1 MIKKIALIVTI
12 LLANFGFAQ
21 ENTPS
26 PYSFYG
32 IGSTK
37 FKGTNDIVN
46 MGGISVYADSTHI
59 NVLNPATYSNQILT
73 TFQVGATS
81 SFYKLNSGE
90 QTEKAQKTTFD
101 YLIMGFP
108 VTKKIG
114 VSIGLLPQTAVGYRF
129 LKEDTT
135 IDDKL
140 VVSRYLGKG
149 GVNKVYFGTGYKIN
163 SEFSIG
169 VDFQYFFGSINT
181 ESEKFEEGLL
191 YGSKEVNEST
201 MSGVSF
207 NAGLTYSTKLNKKL
221 NFMSS
226 LVYSPETKLNS
237 VNERNVSLVSLAL
250 GGGGSVP
257 ASLPTNV
264 EVADTE
270 LNIPSKLAIGAGVGN
285 NKKWFVGGDITF
297 SGTGSQINRFDNY
310 ENVSYENATK
320 VSLGGFFIP
329 KFDSY
334 KSYFN
339 RIIYRGGFKFENTG
353 LMINNTAI
361 KDKSVTLG
369 FGLPIS
375 GTFSSLNLGVEYGN
389 RGTVVNGL
397 VREEYF
403 SVSLG
408 LIFND
413 KWFRKTLYN

>member
-81 SFYKLNSGE
+81 SFYKLNAGT

-101 YLIMGFP
+101 YLVMGFP
-108 VTKKIG
+108 VSKKIG
-114 VSIGLLPQTAVGYRF
+114 ISLGLLPQTAVGYRF
-129 LKEDTT
+129 LKSDTSS
-135 IDDKL
+135 DDKL
-140 VVSRYLGKG
+140 IVSRYLGKG
-149 GVNKVYFGTGYKIN
+149 GVNKVYFGSGYKIN
-163 SEFSIG
+163 SKFSVGI
-169 VDFQYFFGSINT
+169 DFQYFFGSINT
-181 ESEKFEEGLL
+181 ESEKYEEGLL

-201 MSGVSF
+201 ISGVSF
-207 NAGLTYSTKLNKKL
+207 NAGLTYNTKLNSKL
-221 NFMSS
+221 NFKSS

-237 VNERNVSLVSLAL
+237 VNERSVSLVTLTVD
-250 GGGGSVP
+250 GSSIP

-264 EVADTE
+264 EVADTK
-270 LNIPSKLAIGAGVGN
+270 LNIPSKLAIGAGIGN
-285 NKKWFVGGDITF
+285 NKKWFIGGDVTF

-320 VSLGGFFIP
+320 VSFGGFFIP

-334 KSYFN
+334 KSYLS
-339 RIIYRGGFKFENTG
+339 RVIYRGGFKFENTG

-375 GTFSSLNLGVEYGN
+375 GTFSSLNLGVEYGH
-389 RGTVVNGL
+389 RGTVLKGL